1 MSEPNLGADT
11 TSDTSDDYYDGG
23 AGADL
28 FTGRSTKVDRFIV
41 ETAENERAA
50 DKVGNGD
57 FTGQDKVVVDVDDA
71 KKTSIT
77 AANFT
82 AETGLRFEQ
91 VTRSTVD
98 GNFHDAHIIW
108 DATDEVVM
116 ILNHATDDFNSYAF
130 DFSDFEFI

>member
-1 MSEPNLGADT
+1 M
-11 TSDTSDDYYDGG
+11 
-23 AGADL
+23 DL
-28 FTGRSTKVDRFIV
+28 FTGRSKEVDRFIV
-41 ETAENERAA
+41 ETTVNLRAM
-50 DKVGNGD
+50 DSVINGD

-91 VTRSTVD
+91 VTRNTVD
-98 GNFHDAHIIW
+98 GSFHDAHIIW

-116 ILNHATDDFNSYAF
+116 ILDHAADDFGNYAF